1 MAEAAG
7 TNEECLRRYIDHG
20 LIHLQTDGDLEPD
33 SLHRVRLI
41 QFARSRGIN
50 EKHLAA
56 AIAGQGDL
64 LGMFEEL
71 DQPADPHANLRESA
85 SNLGLDGALLGGL
98 AQILDWR
105 DLNAGT
111 EYDIATLRVVAKA
124 LELGMPRDALM
135 QIVRVL
141 ADAMDHLADAEVRT
155 FHDYVHERF
164 RAQGLVG
171 TELLEA
177 SRRVGKPLKELVEP
191 ASSAFTAGRI
201 NELSERICSAISP
214 NTPLLQHRHPAWSR
228 RPCSLSIWPASRR

>member
-41 QFARSRGIN
+41 QFARSRGIS
-50 EKHLAA
+50 ERHLVA

-177 SRRVGKPLKELVEP
+177 GQRVGKPLKELIEP
-191 ASSAFTAGRI
+191 AVVCSMPGVDAGGVACSVRWRSRSSRTAR
-201 NELSERICSAISP
+201 
-214 NTPLLQHRHPAWSR
+214 
-228 RPCSLSIWPASRR
+228 